1 VNDVEVPSQSKGDRP
16 LPKLLPITRIFQV
29 TFGRT
34 LSLSPSLSGTELN
47 KTMKRKAG
55 HSSPHSRGSGSSN
68 GREKEGPGPAAAA
81 AAVPIEKTAEGPP
94 PRLEAYLERLA
105 GRYLPATVLGIS
117 IPEVVATFASRVPV
131 LITLLMFQSLSS
143 TILQEYEDLIQRHTV
158 ITLFLTMLVGSGG
171 NAGNQAT
178 VKILTGLASKEYS
191 LANAPQ
197 VIAKESLVG
206 VALAFTIFVIG
217 AVRVVLFYDAS
228 DGQETLLE
236 ATVAISICLFFIV
249 LSSVTIGA
257 LLPFLFLRVGIDPN
271 HAGPT
276 IQVIM
281 DIMGVLTTCLV
292 CSALLP

>member
-1 VNDVEVPSQSKGDRP
+1 
-16 LPKLLPITRIFQV
+16 
-29 TFGRT
+29 
-34 LSLSPSLSGTELN
+34 
-47 KTMKRKAG
+47 MKRKAG